1 MVIEISDFLKALI
14 DHNQTGCGY
23 QIHLNSGDLDEKSA
37 KNTSVEID
45 ELYFTECS
53 TLKDTTLLCFGN
65 MGKKPIGQA
74 EDGTNLYPI
83 EINSNMFIDISKIE
97 SVEYVEDFQDWFYLP
112 SEKVVNLYM
121 FPEND
126 NLNGCRNVVTV
137 GFMR

>member
-14 DHNQTGCGY
+14 DHNQTGNGY

-83 EINSNMFIDISKIE
+83 ETNSNMFIDISKIE
-97 SVEYVEDFQDWFYLP
+97 SVEDVEDFQDWFYLP
-112 SEKVVNLYM
+112 SSKVINLYM

-137 GFMR
+137 GFMS